1 MSHRTSL
8 FGVGD
13 ENGHKSGGGRGRTAR
28 QDAGIRV
35 ELDGVYFAHVAR
47 QTTGRHPGRDVP
59 DKDGPVS
66 ARRCKLGI
74 VVAPGGRTESGQHS
88 ERQRVAWERT
98 DVHGYGED
106 LVSMRLKGLDFGAR
120 VGVPEADG
128 AVLATTEDVLCGALC
143 VADDVDGAAM
153 AAERRV

>member
-1 MSHRTSL
+1 M
-8 FGVGD
+8 
-13 ENGHKSGGGRGRTAR
+13 
-28 QDAGIRV
+28 
-35 ELDGVYFAHVAR
+35 
-47 QTTGRHPGRDVP
+47 
-59 DKDGPVS
+59 
-66 ARRCKLGI
+66 
-74 VVAPGGRTESGQHS
+74 
-88 ERQRVAWERT
+88 AWERT

-128 AVLATTEDVLCGALC
+128 AVLATTEDVLCGAFC